1 MRKKATIFALISV
14 LITALTACTSNEK
27 KSVFDMI
34 RESPAAKLL
43 LPDGSETIVDSE
55 ISSLRSFADLDIQES
70 TLEPA
75 DTEEDWLYRI
85 IFNPSEKVKD
95 TEEIIV
101 SFHKEYVQIN
111 TEYYL
116 PGKDVSYQSILEWAE
131 GKFAYFME

>member
-14 LITALTACTSNEK
+14 LITALAACTSNEK

-34 RESPAAKLL
+34 RESPVAKLL
-43 LPDGSETIVDSE
+43 LPDGLETIVDSE
-55 ISSLRSFADLDIQES
+55 ISSLHSFADLDIQES
-70 TLEPA
+70 TMEPA

-101 SFHKEYVQIN
+101 SFHKEYVQID

>member
-14 LITALTACTSNEK
+14 LITALAACTSNEK

-55 ISSLRSFADLDIQES
+55 ISSLHSFADLDIQES
-70 TLEPA
+70 TMEPA

>member
-14 LITALTACTSNEK
+14 LITALAACTSNEK

-34 RESPAAKLL
+34 RESPVAKLV
-43 LPDGSETIVDSE
+43 LPEGSETIVDSE
-55 ISSLRSFADLDIQES
+55 ISSLHSFADLDIQES
-70 TLEPA
+70 TMEPA

>member
-14 LITALTACTSNEK
+14 LITALAACTSNEK

-34 RESPAAKLL
+34 RESPVAKLL

-55 ISSLRSFADLDIQES
+55 ISSLHSFADLDIQES
-70 TLEPA
+70 TMEPA

-101 SFHKEYVQIN
+101 SFHKEYVQID

>member
-14 LITALTACTSNEK
+14 LITALAACTSNEK

-34 RESPAAKLL
+34 RESPVAKLL

-55 ISSLRSFADLDIQES
+55 ISSLHSFADLDIQES
-70 TLEPA
+70 TMEPA

>member
-95 TEEIIV
+95 T
-101 SFHKEYVQIN
+101 
-111 TEYYL
+111 
-116 PGKDVSYQSILEWAE
+116 
-131 GKFAYFME
+131 

>member
-14 LITALTACTSNEK
+14 LITALAACTSNEK

-70 TLEPA
+70 TMEPA

>member
-55 ISSLRSFADLDIQES
+55 ISSLHSFADLDIQES
-70 TLEPA
+70 TMEPA

-101 SFHKEYVQIN
+101 SFHKEYVQID